1 MVFSMRTVVFPEAGS
16 LFHCHQSAVQTVNH
30 RNCEALLLVSGTGAA
45 QLACVM
51 SRMKHR
57 RRSIQSLVKFPL
69 RRNFCFRRDKP
80 QITEMKP
87 PNPPDYLTSMASLYL
102 PGSRKHERTERGH
115 RCRLKHIHQTPS
127 ACFVPE
133 EAGRGDTEMKTKV
146 RGCNCHTSK
155 LPEPHTCILLKWES
169 ECINVRTCARAH
181 THTRA
186 AFLPSPIDPLPP
198 APCAAHADI
207 SIQ

>member
-1 MVFSMRTVVFPEAGS
+1 MVFSMRTIIFPERAHF
-16 LFHCHQSAVQTVNH
+16 FHCHQSAVQTVNQ
-30 RNCEALLLVSGTGAA
+30 RNCEALLLVSSIGAA

-57 RRSIQSLVKFPL
+57 HRSIQSLVKFPL
-69 RRNFCFRRDKP
+69 RRNFCFHRDKP
-80 QITEMKP
+80 QITEMKA
-87 PNPPDYLTSMASLYL
+87 PNPPDFLTSMASLYL
-102 PGSRKHERTERGH
+102 PGSKKHERTERCD

-133 EAGRGDTEMKTKV
+133 EAGRGDTEMKEE
-146 RGCNCHTSK
+146 RGCDCHTSR
-155 LPEPHTCILLKWES
+155 LPEPYTCIMLKWES
-169 ECINVRTCARAH
+169 EHINVRTCARAH
-181 THTRA
+181 THA
-186 AFLPSPIDPLPP
+186 ASLPSPIDPVPP